1 MSAVM
6 AVWKGAGA
14 DLVLAARSFGSG
26 RCWLGGLRYLLET
39 QLARIQLVCVRK
51 DEKGGPDASTD
62 AGVLPARRSGPP
74 AVAAGRS
81 GRPEP
86 TKSPAQSRVVHAQ
99 SADAFR
105 LA

>member
-1 MSAVM
+1 MSALM
-6 AVWKGAGA
+6 AVWKGVGA

-39 QLARIQLVCVRK
+39 QPLVHAQ

-74 AVAAGRS
+74 AVAAGRN
-81 GRPEP
+81 GRPEMA
-86 TKSPAQSRVVHAQ
+86 KSPAQRRVARAQ

>member
-1 MSAVM
+1 MSALM
-6 AVWKGAGA
+6 AVWKGVGA

-39 QLARIQLVCVRK
+39 RAQ

-62 AGVLPARRSGPP
+62 ADILRARRSCPP
-74 AVAAGRS
+74 VVAAGRS
-81 GRPEP
+81 GRPEQ

-99 SADAFR
+99 SAGAFR